1 MFAVIINRASGGG
14 KNAGLPEQIAALLR
28 ERGDTYRIYEPNGDG
43 GTAKSIHQAL
53 AEGCTQIVCIGG
65 DGTLREAVSELA
77 GKSAVLYI
85 VPGGTGNDFARAF
98 GLPKDPLE
106 AFKQQLSGKPVS
118 IDCGKVNDYYF
129 LNISG
134 SGFDVE
140 VLRRTEE
147 LKSIYPGE
155 KAYHK
160 AVVSI
165 IGKYRAFEADL
176 TLDGGQTE
184 HIKSTIVEVSN
195 GQCIGGGMRVAPDAQ
210 LNDGLFD
217 VVVVRTVPPL
227 AIPLL
232 LPLFKLGL
240 HTKLPF
246 AQVKRAKKVDL
257 RAKGMIV
264 NIDGELVAMDEAHFE
279 ILPGALSMRL
289 PVSPGPGL
297 RSCKLHN

>member
-14 KNAGLPEQIAALLR
+14 KNAGLPEQIAALLEEQGETCR
-28 ERGDTYRIYEPNGDG
+28 LYEPDSDG
-43 GTAKSIHQAL
+43 ETAKSVRQAL
-53 AEGCTQIVCIGG
+53 AEGCTEVVCVGG
-65 DGTLREAVSELA
+65 DGTLREAVSEMA
-77 GKSAVLYI
+77 GKNAVLYI

-98 GLPKDPLE
+98 GLPKDPIE
-106 AFKQQLSGKPVS
+106 AFKQQLSGRTVS
-118 IDCGKVNDYYF
+118 IDCGKVNDLYF

-147 LKSIYPGE
+147 LKAIYPGE

-160 AVVSI
+160 AVISV

-176 TLDGGQTE
+176 TLDDGQTE
-184 HIKSTIVEVSN
+184 HIRSTIVEVSN

-217 VVVVRTVPPL
+217 VVVVRTVPHL

-246 AQVKRAKKVDL
+246 ARVKRAKRVDL

-289 PVSPGPGL
+289 PSRPGPGL
-297 RSCKLHN
+297 RTVTT

>member
-1 MFAVIINRASGGG
+1 MFAVIINRTSGGG
-14 KNAGLPEQIAALLR
+14 KNSQLPKQIAALL
-28 ERGDTYRIYEPNGDG
+28 EEIGEVCRIYESKENG
-43 GTAKSIHQAL
+43 GTTKSIRQAL
-53 AEGCTQIVCIGG
+53 GEGCTQVVCVGG
-65 DGTLREAVSELA
+65 DGTLREAVGELA
-77 GKSAVLYI
+77 GKPVVLYI

-98 GLPKDPLE
+98 GLPKDPIE
-106 AFKQQLSGKPVS
+106 AFKQQLEGKPVA
-118 IDCGKVNDYYF
+118 IDCGKVNDLYF

-147 LKSIYPGE
+147 LKAIYPGE
-155 KAYHK
+155 KAYYK
-160 AVVSI
+160 AVISV

-176 TLDGGQTE
+176 TLDDGQTE

-217 VVVVRTVPPL
+217 VVVVRTIPHL

-232 LPLFKLGL
+232 LPIFKLGL

-246 AQVKRAKKVDL
+246 ARVRRAKKVVL

-264 NIDGELVAMDEAHFE
+264 NLDGELIAMDEAHFE
-279 ILPGALSMRL
+279 ILPGALTMRL
-289 PVSPGPGL
+289 PERPGPGL
-297 RSCKLHN
+297 RTFLN